1 MKNREKNEKSSYNKK
16 LSLRAILFGSV
27 LFLVLFVLS
36 VFFRQSTFVLIFGLK
51 IQSSAINGVVS
62 VFQIM
67 ILVYM
72 TSVDRKRGFVI
83 SMFSLVPYCLY
94 LIAIMLKDKKIES
107 IPGLAIILSGMIMV
121 WIVKNNMNQIAK
133 NERELYK
140 LAYMDSLT
148 GLPNRRAF
156 DEHVNELI
164 RSGRQKKFALAVI
177 DLDNFKGI
185 NDSVGHE
192 CGDGVLCEV
201 ARRWSEILTS
211 NDFLARQGGDEFII
225 VIKDYNSEEQ
235 VIQKI
240 NRFLD
245 ALSSEMVIKTNC
257 FFVSASFGLAFFP
270 FHAEN
275 MEKLFRYADMAMYQS
290 KISKTDKIK
299 MFDISMVEPIENEFI
314 YDRLIRGCLS
324 NNSFELVFQPQFQT
338 SQRTLRG
345 FEVLLRMRDD
355 YGRYISPSK
364 FIPYAEKSKLVLDI
378 DRWVLR
384 RSMKIIRPYYDIIGS
399 DFVLSVNISALHL
412 QDESLYDDIAFALQ
426 ENNFPPRNLE
436 IEITETSLVSSVA
449 NATMLLKKIKK
460 LGIGVALDDFGTGF
474 ASLSNLSEL
483 PIDLLKIDKIFMDK
497 MINDTKYKS
506 FVAAIISIGH
516 IFNFDVIS
524 EGVEYEIQL
533 DILRTLR
540 CDYIQGFLWGKP
552 LPIESVEK
560 LLRSIYFPNGIR

>member
-1 MKNREKNEKSSYNKK
+1 MKNREKTEKSSYNKK
-16 LSLRAILFGSV
+16 LSIRAIFFGSV
-27 LFLVLFVLS
+27 LFLILFVLS
-36 VFFRQSTFVLIFGLK
+36 VFFRRSIFFTIFGFR
-51 IQSSAINGVVS
+51 IQTSAINGVVS
-62 VFQIM
+62 VFQIL

-83 SMFSLVPYCLY
+83 SVCSLVPYSLY

-107 IPGLAIILSGMIMV
+107 IPGLAIILSGMVMV
-121 WIVKNNMNQIAK
+121 WVVKNNMNQIAK

-164 RSGRQKKFALAVI
+164 SSGRHKKFALAVI

-185 NDSVGHE
+185 NDTVGHE

-201 ARRWSEILTS
+201 ARRWSEILTT

-235 VIQKI
+235 VIHKI
-240 NRFLD
+240 NKFLD

-257 FFVSASFGLAFFP
+257 FFVSASFGLACFP
-270 FHAEN
+270 FHAETV
-275 MEKLFRYADMAMYQS
+275 EKLFRYADMAMYQS
-290 KISKTDKIK
+290 KISKTEKIK

-314 YDRLIRGCLS
+314 YDRLIRSCLS
-324 NNSFELVFQPQFQT
+324 NNSFELVFQPQYQT
-338 SQRTLRG
+338 SCRALRG

-399 DFVLSVNISALHL
+399 DFVLSINISALHL

-426 ENNFPPRNLE
+426 ENNFPPKNLE

-497 MINDTKYKS
+497 MISDSKYKS

-533 DILRTLR
+533 DILKSLK

-552 LPIESVEK
+552 MPIESVER
-560 LLRSIYFPNGIR
+560 LLKSIYFPNGIR